1 MQPSNCFLPDTIVL
15 CSTGLPSIISTMGAL
30 STFTLNEF
38 PLPIQDIK
46 TVAKLDFSGKQ
57 LKVEEASII
66 AELIPLNVSGPA
78 GLSSNKCVCKPLT
91 LFHIIRG
98 R

>member
-1 MQPSNCFLPDTIVL
+1 
-15 CSTGLPSIISTMGAL
+15 MGAL

-66 AELIPLNVSGPA
+66 AELIPLNVSGRV
-78 GLSSNKCVCKPLT
+78 LRSKCQV
-91 LFHIIRG
+91 
-98 R
+98 